1 MTPDRLVAMLL
12 VIAVVAAWCRL
23 WLWQRGAP
31 VRSPSWRVAALAAL
45 QPVLA
50 GALYLTLFAP
60 SRQITADTLVIATEG
75 APRLIQTG
83 TGETIVALPEA
94 GAIPGAQREP
104 DLATA
109 LRRHTAA
116 AAIRIVGSGLVAR
129 DRPAAARMTVTYAAP
144 SVPRGLVALTPPGPV
159 APGAR
164 FDVLARIEGGGSAT
178 LVDPAGR
185 VVDTAR
191 PDADGNVVLHGVA
204 RVAGIALFGLRLT
217 GGDTAAVPV
226 VTVAAAP
233 ARAVILA
240 GAPGPEVKFL
250 RRWAADAGL
259 TSQEQ
264 LAVGGGLALGE
275 APTTFAG
282 YDLAV
287 LDDRSWTALGGGARA
302 ALVQAVRGGMG
313 LIVRLTGPVPH
324 NWQVAGLATGGGAS
338 IVPLRL
344 APAAPSQAALD
355 ARRGPGSRD
364 APASLAAPLDEVPE
378 LSRVATTIGGIPL
391 LRDARG
397 TPFAAWRN
405 VGRGRV
411 AIVSLVDSFALVT
424 SGNGDA
430 YADLWSTLATTIGRA
445 GSSGAG
451 PGSETL
457 AWAGQRT
464 IVCDIPAAGATAVA
478 PDGATTALLAD
489 PAARGCAGYWPRLPG
504 WHRIAGGLRYIHA
517 AGALP
522 QVRAAER
529 RDATLAL
536 VGDRAASIAGARG
549 DDHAPS
555 WRWFLL
561 FLAAVGLTWWL
572 ERRRR

>member
-1 MTPDRLVAMLL
+1 MTPDRLVAILL
-12 VIAVVAAWCRL
+12 AIAVVAAWLRL
-23 WLWQRGAP
+23 WSWQRRASS
-31 VRSPSWRVAALAAL
+31 RSPWWRVAALAAL
-45 QPVLA
+45 QPALA

-60 SRQITADTLVIATEG
+60 SQPVAAGTLVIATEG
-75 APRLIQTG
+75 APRLIRSG
-83 TGETIVALPEA
+83 KGESVVALPEA
-94 GAIPGAQREP
+94 GAVSGAQREP

-109 LRRHTAA
+109 LRRHPAA

-129 DRPAAARMTVTYAAP
+129 DRPAAARVTIAYAAP
-144 SVPRGLVALTPPGPV
+144 SVPRGLVALVPPGPV

-164 FDVLARIEGGGSAT
+164 FTVLARIEGGASAT

-185 VVDTAR
+185 IVDTAR
-191 PDADGNVVLHGVA
+191 PGADGNVVLHGVA
-204 RVAGIALFGLRLT
+204 RVAGDALFGLRLT
-217 GGDTAAVPV
+217 GGDTVPVPV

-259 TSQEQ
+259 TSQAQ

-275 APTTFAG
+275 APTNFAG

-287 LDDRSWTALGGGARA
+287 LDDRSWAALGGGARA
-302 ALVQAVRGGMG
+302 DLMRAVRGGMG
-313 LIVRLTGPVPH
+313 LIVRLIGPVSR
-324 NWQVAGLATGGGAS
+324 NWQVAGLATGGGAN

-344 APAAPSQAALD
+344 PPAAPSQAVLD

-364 APASLAAPLDEVPE
+364 APASFAAPLDEVPE
-378 LSRVATTIGGIPL
+378 LNRVATTIDGIPL

-445 GSSGAG
+445 GPSG
-451 PGSETL
+451 PGPVSTPL
-457 AWAGQRT
+457 AWAGQRMT
-464 IVCDIPAAGATAVA
+464 VCDIPAAATAVA
-478 PDGATTALLAD
+478 PDGTTIPLLVD
-489 PAARGCAGYWPRLPG
+489 PSARGCAGYWPRLPG
-504 WHRIAGGLRYIHA
+504 WHRIAGVLRYVHA
-517 AGALP
+517 ANALP

-536 VGDRAASIAGARG
+536 VGDRAVAIAAGQGG
-549 DDHAPS
+549 DPAPS

-561 FLAAVGLTWWL
+561 FLAVAAVTWWL